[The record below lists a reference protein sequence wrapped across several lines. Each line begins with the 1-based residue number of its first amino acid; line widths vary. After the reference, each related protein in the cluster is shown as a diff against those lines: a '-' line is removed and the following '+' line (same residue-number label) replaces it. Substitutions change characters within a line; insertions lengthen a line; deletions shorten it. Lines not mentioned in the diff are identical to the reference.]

1 MYDKPFDRLRVFAV
15 CAFTLLATHA
25 GCGHAAATQQPSA
38 SAATATTA
46 EKSADKPRRVL
57 AEAPAPPASSRIGE
71 VMSDHFMITS
81 WSRDA
86 VIAGDVELLRR
97 PLTLLA
103 EYKYDELPAGGW
115 VPWLAQL
122 QSAARLTANAATI
135 EAAAMGVAT
144 MARVC
149 GECHTAMNGGPLIP
163 APPDPMERL
172 AADTVPERMG
182 RHMWAS
188 TLLWEGLTG
197 PSDVV
202 WKAGAAALIDAPE
215 QLDADLPQSFDRQL
229 RDVKALGRDAS
240 EASTLAER
248 ADVYGLLIATCA
260 DCHTRFSEHAW

>member
-1 MYDKPFDRLRVFAV
+1 MYDKSIVRLCAFAV
-15 CAFTLLATHA
+15 CAGTWVATA
-25 GCGHAAATQQPSA
+25 ACGHTAATQQPSA
-38 SAATATTA
+38 SAATTTATTPESEPPKRA
-46 EKSADKPRRVL
+46 LVEARQ
-57 AEAPAPPASSRIGE
+57 APASARIGE

-103 EYKYDELPAGGW
+103 DYKYAELPAGGW

-149 GECHTAMNGGPLIP
+149 GECHTAMNGGPMFA
-163 APPDPMERL
+163 APPNPVERV
-172 AADTVPERMG
+172 AADTMPERMG
-182 RHMWAS
+182 RHMLAS
-188 TLLWEGLTG
+188 SLLWEGLTG
-197 PSDVV
+197 PSDDI
-202 WKAGAAALIDAPE
+202 WNAGAAALIAAPE
-215 QLDADLPQSFDRQL
+215 QLDADLPASFDQQL
-229 RDVKALGRDAS
+229 RDVKALGQEAR

-260 DCHTRFSEHAW
+260 DCHTRFTEHAW